1 MHGKITKNMP
11 VFLKNPYFCS
21 MLLEINNLY
30 FSHSQEKTLFQ
41 NFNLKLDEGKII
53 ALAGESGCGKST
65 LLSLIYGLHDW
76 NQGEILFEGRKLMGP
91 KGNLVPGEAEMKFVA
106 QNFDLMPYATVAD
119 NVGKFISNINLVK
132 KKEKVLELLDVVGLV
147 EFADVLPKNL
157 SGGQQQRVA
166 IARALSVLPKLLLL
180 DEPFSNLDFARKIE
194 LREKLF
200 RYVKENNI
208 SLVISTH
215 ELQDII
221 AWTDQIIVLQNGR
234 LIQNNSAEETY
245 KNPYNP
251 YVAKLFGEVN
261 IFSENEISDLSISRF
276 FYYPHQIKTSEN
288 GFEAEVLES
297 RFAGNHYWNKIKF
310 RNREMVM
317 FSTHQLENSVQ
328 ITFED

>member
-1 MHGKITKNMP
+1 
-11 VFLKNPYFCS
+11 
-21 MLLEINNLY
+21 MLLEIKNLY
-30 FSHSQEKTLFQ
+30 FSYSKDQKLFDNLNLQFEK
-41 NFNLKLDEGKII
+41 GKII

-76 NQGEILFEGRKLMGP
+76 EKGDIVFEGKKLSGP
-91 KGNLVPGEAEMKFVA
+91 KGNLVPGESEMKFVA

-119 NVGKFISNINLVK
+119 NVGKFISNINLTR
-132 KKEKVLELLDVVGLV
+132 KKEKVEELLNIVGLT
-147 EFADVLPKNL
+147 EFANVLPKNL

-208 SLVISTH
+208 SLIISTH

-221 AWTDQIIVLQNGR
+221 AWTDQIVILKNGD
-234 LIQNNSAEETY
+234 LIQNDNAAATY
-245 KNPYNP
+245 QNPKNE

-261 IFSENEISDLSISRF
+261 LFSPDEIEELKVDRF
-276 FYYPHQIKTSEN
+276 FYYPHQIKISEN
-288 GFEAEVLES
+288 GSIAEVLES
-297 RFAGNHYWNKIKF
+297 RFAGNHYWNKIKYK
-310 RNREMVM
+310 NKNLLM
-317 FSTHQLENSVQ
+317 FTDRQ
-328 ITFED
+328 IEGIVKIIFT

>member
-1 MHGKITKNMP
+1 
-11 VFLKNPYFCS
+11 

-30 FSHSQEKTLFQ
+30 FSHTKEKPLFQ

-65 LLSLIYGLHDW
+65 LLSLIYGLLNW
-76 NQGEILFEGRKLMGP
+76 EQGEIVFEGTKLMGP

-132 KKEKVLELLDVVGLV
+132 KKETVYELLDVVGLV
-147 EFADVLPKNL
+147 EYANVLPKNL

-180 DEPFSNLDFARKIE
+180 DEPFSHLDYARKIE

-200 RYVKENNI
+200 RYVKEKNI
-208 SLVISTH
+208 SLIISTH

-221 AWTDQIIVLQNGR
+221 PWLDQIVVLENGR
-234 LIQNNSAEETY
+234 LIQNDHPEETY
-245 KNPYNP
+245 KNPYNT

-261 IFSENEISDLSISRF
+261 IFTKAEMNDFELSNF
-276 FYYPHQIKTSEN
+276 AYYPQQIQISEN
-288 GFEAEVLES
+288 GFEAEVAES
-297 RFAGNHYWNKIKF
+297 RFAGNHYWNKIISKSKELIIQTDKKIDGTLKISF
-310 RNREMVM
+310 KN
-317 FSTHQLENSVQ
+317 
-328 ITFED
+328 

>member
-1 MHGKITKNMP
+1 
-11 VFLKNPYFCS
+11 
-21 MLLEINNLY
+21 MLLEINDLN
-30 FSHSQEKTLFQ
+30 FSHSQEKPLFQ
-41 NFNLKLDEGKII
+41 NFSLKLEKGKII

-76 NQGEILFEGRKLMGP
+76 NQGEIIFDGKKLMGP

-119 NVGKFISNINLVK
+119 NVGKFISNINLAK
-132 KKEKVLELLDVVGLV
+132 KKEKVSELLDVVGLT
-147 EFADVLPKNL
+147 EFAHILPKNL

-200 RYVKENNI
+200 RYVKGNNI

-221 AWTDQIIVLQNGR
+221 PWTDQIVILQNGK
-234 LIQNNSAEETY
+234 LIQNDTAEETY
-245 KNPYNP
+245 KNPDNP

-261 IFSENEISDLSISRF
+261 IFNENEISEFPISKF
-276 FYYPHQIKTSEN
+276 FYYPHQIRISEN
-288 GFEAEVLES
+288 GISAEVLES
-297 RFAGNHYWNKIKF
+297 RFAGNHYWSKIRLINKDLVIFTENKIYNPVKIEF
-310 RNREMVM
+310 
-317 FSTHQLENSVQ
+317 L
-328 ITFED
+328 